1 MYVYRLFKLSIILIN
16 SYDTLLVHVIAD
28 RDVVGCLGHLNQSKK
43 SISKNRTGKGIL
55 KASELRERPYL
66 SPIVAK

>member
-1 MYVYRLFKLSIILIN
+1 MYVYRLFKLSIIIILIN
-16 SYDTLLVHVIAD
+16 NYDTLLVHVIAD

-55 KASELRERPYL
+55 KASEFKKIYF
-66 SPIVAK
+66 KK